1 VDETAERNRFKS
13 PPLTAL
19 AKFYHRI
26 HRQARGLWRK
36 WTSRLAAPGEER
48 VDWRALAKAFFKLG
62 LTGFGGGLA
71 VIAQIRRVAV
81 YKNRWMSEDEFL
93 DAVSLAQSLPG
104 ANTANAITYI
114 GLKLCGIRGALAS
127 VTSFVLP
134 SFLAMIGLAIA
145 YGHLVNFP
153 DAKNVFQGFN
163 AAVVGLIAAT
173 TVRLGQSAM
182 RQQWRLELGV
192 AAGFMLIFTQTT
204 VTEVVL
210 LSGIIGIL
218 IHSYKARA
226 RGHIRQRWRKERQV
240 RARGAAAEQQAR
252 QHAAE
257 MIEHVA
263 EPEELGADYKVEVSL
278 PDQSAS
284 DQPPGQSADEAGNE
298 ARNEIAG
305 DEMGGNENP
314 EGASDPDADKPDSG
328 KKEATTKL
336 RSLALFPLLLF
347 FTWPVLDKLI
357 TVWHLI
363 TIFMRVGTVTFGG
376 GYVMVPQIETDVVQV
391 HKWMDHQ
398 TFADGVAF
406 GQITPGP
413 VLITAA
419 FIGYRVAGII
429 GAIMTTIAA
438 FLPSFIMTMIAGVSI
453 NRFRA
458 NFHVQAFLAG
468 VAPAVVGML
477 AAAGVTMAK
486 SGVSGA
492 TGFGIATLSCLLML
506 RAKLNPVVI
515 VFGCGLLQLT
525 ISRGLLNAFV
535 F

>member
-1 VDETAERNRFKS
+1 M
-13 PPLTAL
+13 
-19 AKFYHRI
+19 
-26 HRQARGLWRK
+26 
-36 WTSRLAAPGEER
+36 AAPGEER

-71 VIAQIRRVAV
+71 VIAHVRRVVV
-81 YKNRWMSEDEFL
+81 YKNRWMSEEEFL

-114 GLKLCGIRGALAS
+114 GLKLCGIRGALVSVAS
-127 VTSFVLP
+127 FILP
-134 SFLAMIGLAIA
+134 SFLAMIGLAVA
-145 YGHLVNFP
+145 YGYLKNIP
-153 DAKNVFQGFN
+153 DAQSVFQGFN

-182 RQQWRLELGV
+182 QQQWRLELGV

-204 VTEVVL
+204 VAEVVL
-210 LSGIIGIL
+210 LAGIIGIL

-226 RGHIRQRWRKERQV
+226 RTNLRQRWRKERQV
-240 RARGAAAEQQAR
+240 RARGAVAEQQAR
-252 QHAAE
+252 EHAAE
-257 MIEHVA
+257 MMEHA
-263 EPEELGADYKVEVSL
+263 DEPAELGADYHVEVSL
-278 PDQSAS
+278 PEPEKHSPEQSPDKTDSGYNEEAS
-284 DQPPGQSADEAGNE
+284 GNKADNEEPERPPAHEEATSA
-298 ARNEIAG
+298 
-305 DEMGGNENP
+305 
-314 EGASDPDADKPDSG
+314 PDADKKG
-328 KKEATTKL
+328 AGAKL
-336 RSLALFPLLLF
+336 RSFAALPLILL
-347 FTWPVLDKLI
+347 FTWPVLEKMI

-363 TIFMRVGTVTFGG
+363 TIFLRVGTVTFGG

-391 HKWMDHQ
+391 NKWMDHQ

-413 VLITAA
+413 VLITSA
-419 FIGYRVAGII
+419 FIGYKVAGVI
-429 GAIMTTIAA
+429 GAVMTTIAA
-438 FLPSFIMTMIAGVSI
+438 FSPSFIMTIIAGASI

-477 AAAGVTMAK
+477 AAAGVTMAR
-486 SGVSGA
+486 SGVKGP

-515 VFGCGLLQLT
+515 IFGCGLLQWA
-525 ISRGLLNAFV
+525 ISRGLLSGFAF
-535 F
+535 